1 MSKPFAFKP
10 SALAAKADKLWSE
23 SKTDF
28 SATHSTVNHVHLE
41 KKSLGDIA
49 QKNASAQKE
58 KEVEETVAPTF
69 VFGSK
74 IADRIVKTDGETSKS
89 GESDEKT
96 MTATELFK
104 TAVKKDDD
112 KNEHKDFREEA
123 QQEAERTKEVEK
135 QHAGTSA
142 VEITSGEEN
151 DTNIFQAPCKI
162 WAFDKAR
169 SAYVEK
175 GVCTLRINKRVENG
189 MTHHRIGRYLIF
201 PVSHKSS
208 VFSCENFLGHSSRHN
223 QLENFLG
230 YAFRASRETYK
241 GKFLSLVNQE
251 SNKSII
257 FQISAM
263 GPEISGVQ
271 IFLLKIG
278 FTKTETIPDSDRFYN
293 IMSDLL
299 KLEKGE
305 NCRKRKADCD
315 LNASSV
321 KIKDG
326 KEDEEG
332 EQDQVDEGFVI
343 VNKPTDEEIE
353 ESERA
358 SAEADA
364 GKNDEDEPST
374 APAPEEDAPCN
385 SSASAE

>member
-189 MTHHRIGRYLIF
+189 MTHHRIVARTSSGTLRVIINSKIF
-201 PVSHKSS
+201 SDM
-208 VFSCENFLGHSSRHN
+208 L
-223 QLENFLG
+223 LE
-230 YAFRASRETYK
+230 RVDKRMR
-241 GKFLSLVNQE
+241 
-251 SNKSII
+251 
-257 FQISAM
+257 ISAM

-358 SAEADA
+358 SAEAAEAADA
-364 GKNDEDEPST
+364 GKSDDDEPST
-374 APAPEEDAPCN
+374 APAPGEEAPCN